1 MMGVFEL
8 GPAASK
14 PVFAT
19 GPEKLAMDECLRV
32 NESPGNELIARNE
45 VDAIELIDGFQFLN
59 DWVRHV
65 SLSLS

>member
-1 MMGVFEL
+1 MMGMFEL

-19 GPEKLAMDECLRV
+19 GPEKLAMDESLRV
-32 NESPGNELIARNE
+32 NESPGNELIAGDQ